1 MKRTLYEV
9 LDVEESAS
17 EDEIKKA
24 YRKRAKE
31 THPDKNSG
39 KEDSFIEV
47 SKAYAV
53 LADKSKRRR
62 YDETGDTGENSEQNN
77 VMSSVIA
84 LIQELLQSLFS
95 QTGEEVIYVDII
107 TEMKHG
113 LIDRRNTLK
122 DRNRAAKKRV
132 LVFQKVLLHL
142 NNRSKEKQIL
152 ENIINDNIK
161 SIRNS
166 IEQTNRA
173 TNIIDKALSLL
184 EDYDFFAEVKRRQA
198 VYFKSRSSAT
208 TATMNS
214 VFDI

>member
-1 MKRTLYEV
+1 MKKTLYEV
-9 LDVEESAS
+9 LDVDESAS

-24 YRKRAKE
+24 YRTKAKD
-31 THPDKNSG
+31 THPDKNNG
-39 KEDSFIEV
+39 REDDFIEV
-47 SKAYAV
+47 AKAYAV
-53 LADKSKRRR
+53 LADKSSRRR

-95 QTGEEVIYVDII
+95 QAGEEVIYVDII

-184 EDYDFFAEVKRRQA
+184 EDYDFFAEVKRKA